1 MMSAKEN
8 NRVVFYSKHDSAW
21 AHNLIRA
28 EKLLDNEIQ
37 DDKLDLNDLLEF
49 HHVKLYFDHN
59 FYLDSWDDIM
69 RNRYKELVKKKSEIA
84 RTFFLRISDEN
95 IIDYINLLE
104 YRYKESFWDLIEY
117 FQVYKKISTEVF
129 VMTLNKFNWHITYIL
144 ALKNTMRHYDNDI
157 REFLMDYKD
166 TAQLLMSKME
176 EKHRYDNEPRYFFP
190 NSLTISDKEKII
202 EKYLDREDANLNYV
216 NLILKSKDSKELK
229 LSPKIRLKAKKK
241 VVELNNEI
249 LKHGHSW
256 KVGVEVAISK
266 DQIEAVKYSSD
277 TNTLKVCYSERYF
290 NQLKNTLELF
300 HVFSQLFDFI
310 DRDGLITLVSKT
322 AELDVLETIFM
333 ESKNEYKK
341 GDTFFRKDCLSQL
354 QLIIF
359 DDYLSRRDISVEQII
374 EGYLNDFVKTNL
386 NIGQL
391 RFSFPSRSTSYV
403 EKIRTLAPELDS
415 LLKQYQLFVNDNE
428 IDFELLELDSTP
440 LRFSEISSLNR
451 KKYAYAKGELF
462 AKLKYIF
469 FSSQSMMGFVK
480 PYESKYDNLF
490 ALLTNEKVK
499 FDDFENYQKDVIND
513 MVSEKYLYIDPD
525 NYVRI
530 QKDIFL
536 LIIAELNQ
544 TEVISYWNHEKF
556 IRDVI
561 DEMALDGMLY
571 FENTLFTIPEQK
583 YLNYYLNKKEF
594 TNGLDLRNKYLH
606 GTNSI
611 VEREQKF
618 DYYILLRIVVLF
630 FLKIEDDLIINRYI
644 VNSSIS

>member
-1 MMSAKEN
+1 MGAKEN
-8 NRVVFYSKHDSAW
+8 NRVVFYSKYDSAW

-28 EKLLDNEIQ
+28 EKLLDNEIK

-49 HHVKLYFDHN
+49 HHIKLYFDHN
-59 FYLDSWDDIM
+59 FYLDSWDETSK
-69 RNRYKELVKKKSEIA
+69 NKYKGLIDQKFEIA
-84 RTFFLRISDEN
+84 RIFFLTISDEN

-117 FQVYKKISTEVF
+117 FQVFKKISTEVF
-129 VMTLNKFNWHITYIL
+129 VIVLNKFDWHIRYIL

-166 TAQLLMSKME
+166 TAQLLMSKLE
-176 EKHRYDNEPRYFFP
+176 EKHRYDSEPRYLFP
-190 NSLTISDKEKII
+190 NSLTLSDKEKII

-241 VVELNNEI
+241 ATELNEEI

-277 TNTLKVCYSERYF
+277 TNTLKVCYSEQYF
-290 NQLKNTLELF
+290 NQQENTLELF
-300 HVFSQLFDFI
+300 HVFSQVFDYI

-359 DDYLSRRDISVEQII
+359 DDYLSRRDTSIEQTID
-374 EGYLNDFVKTNL
+374 GYLNDFLRPNL
-386 NIGQL
+386 DIVQL
-391 RFSFPSRSTSYV
+391 RFSFPSKSASYI

-440 LRFSEISSLNR
+440 LRFSEISSLNS

-462 AKLKYIF
+462 TKLKYIF
-469 FSSQSMMGFVK
+469 FSSQSLMGFVK
-480 PYESKYDNLF
+480 PHESKYENLY

-499 FDDFENYQKDVIND
+499 FYDFENYQRDVIND
-513 MVSEKYLYIDPD
+513 MVSEQYLYIDPD

-530 QKDIFL
+530 KKDIFL

-544 TEVISYWNHEKF
+544 NEVISYWNHEIF
-556 IRDVI
+556 IREVI
-561 DEMALDGMLY
+561 DKMVENGILY
-571 FENTLFTIPEQK
+571 FQQTLFTIHEQK
-583 YLNYYLNKKEF
+583 YLNFYLNKKEF

-606 GTNSI
+606 GTNSV
-611 VEREQKF
+611 VEKEQKF
-618 DYYILLRIVVLF
+618 DYYILLRIIILV
-630 FLKIEDDLIINRYI
+630 FLKMEDDLVIAKYI
-644 VNSSIS
+644 AKS